1 MKEFLKKEMEIETKN
16 NYLYVT
22 NGDAIAIALGTFAAL
37 TILIGLILL

>member
-22 NGDAIAIALGTFAAL
+22 NGEAIAIALGAFTAL

>member
-1 MKEFLKKEMEIETKN
+1 MKEFLKKEIEIETKN

-22 NGDAIAIALGTFAAL
+22 NGEAIAIALGAFAAL